1 MQPADH
7 SGRHPQ
13 SLHQAIHSTLFALII
28 MRMLKS
34 LGKYALGGVVV
45 GLTAFGSLWVLM
57 QWQGDGLFGHRA
69 LTRPGVEADNEQNT
83 LQADEQRNVNIY
95 RTCSP
100 AVVNIT
106 STNVSVDMFF
116 NLVPQKGVG
125 SGVILTT
132 DGYILT
138 NAHVVEDA
146 EKLEVTL
153 LSGKTYKARL
163 VGGDLNNDTALIKID
178 PGSTVLPIMKL
189 GNSSN
194 LVVGQRV
201 FAIGNPFGLK
211 STLTTGVVSSLGR
224 TLKAENGRVM
234 DNIIQT
240 DAAINPGNSGG
251 ALLDSQGRL
260 IGINTAIFSPSG
272 ANVGIGFAIPVNTSR
287 RIANDLIQ
295 YKRVIRPYIGI
306 QPGVEITPYVAR
318 ALSLPTEQGVLV
330 SQVVPNSPAAKAGL
344 KGGKRQWVGNQSL
357 VLGGDILAAVDNRP
371 ITTTDSFLNY
381 IETKRPGDTVELQVL
396 NAQGQSRRVMIKL
409 VERPTE

>member
-1 MQPADH
+1 MIKPLA
-7 SGRHPQ
+7 
-13 SLHQAIHSTLFALII
+13 
-28 MRMLKS
+28 
-34 LGKYALGGVVV
+34 KYVLAGAVV
-45 GLTAFGSLWVLM
+45 GVSAFASLWVLM
-57 QWQGDGLFGHRA
+57 HWQGGGFGFNKPLTPAVMADTSQGL
-69 LTRPGVEADNEQNT
+69 
-83 LQADEQRNVNIY
+83 LQPDEQQNIQIY
-95 RTCSP
+95 RLCSP

-106 STNVSVDMFF
+106 SINVSVDMFF

-125 SGVILTT
+125 SGVILTK

-153 LSGKTYKARL
+153 LNGKTYKARL

-178 PGSTVLPIMKL
+178 PDTPSLPTIKL
-189 GNSSN
+189 GDSTH
-194 LVVGQRV
+194 LMVGQKV
-201 FAIGNPFGLK
+201 YAIGNPFGLK
-211 STLTTGVVSSLGR
+211 STLTTGVISSLGR

-272 ANVGIGFAIPVNTSR
+272 ANVGIGFAVPVNTSR

-306 QPGVEITPYVAR
+306 QPGLEVTPYIAK
-318 ALSLPTEQGVLV
+318 ALNLPTEQGVMIGN
-330 SQVVPNSPAAKAGL
+330 VVPGSPAAAGGL
-344 KGGKRQWVGNQSL
+344 HGGKRQWVGNQA
-357 VLGGDILAAVDNRP
+357 VVIGGDIVTAVDNRP

-381 IETKRPGDTVELQVL
+381 IETRRPGDSVELTVI
-396 NAQGQSRRVMIKL
+396 NAQGKSRRVIIRL